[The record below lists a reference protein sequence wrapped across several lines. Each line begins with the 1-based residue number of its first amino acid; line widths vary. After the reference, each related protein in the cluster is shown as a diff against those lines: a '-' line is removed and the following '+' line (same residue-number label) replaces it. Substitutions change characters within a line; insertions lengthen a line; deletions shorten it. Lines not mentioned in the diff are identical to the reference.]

1 MRPAHVAP
9 DFDLQS
15 HSVESDGALRPAEV
29 VAQAAMSGIELMA
42 LTDHDTVDGVD
53 EALRAAREHGLRC
66 SPAAE
71 LSSVSGE
78 FEDLHVCGYELRH
91 DDPELRTTLADF
103 RADRGRRIWA
113 MADRLEELGFALDRS
128 GLQAR
133 ERAGAP
139 LGRPHLADAVLAH
152 PANAAS
158 LRAEGIDGRDALFPP
173 YLVPGAIAYVAR
185 SRPTVEEAI
194 EVIHAAGGVA
204 VWAHPFWDIATRA
217 TVLAALD
224 RFAAAGL
231 DGVEAFYATHDEEQT
246 RALYDAARERGLLAT
261 GSADFH
267 GPGHDRFSRFGG
279 FSLYGMEPVLGPI
292 GAQPS

>member
-1 MRPAHVAP
+1 MEPAHVAP

-29 VAQAAMSGIELMA
+29 VAAAAASGIRLMA
-42 LTDHDTVDGVD
+42 LTDHDTVDGVG
-53 EALRAAREHGLRC
+53 EALAAAREHGLRC

-91 DDPELRTTLADF
+91 DDPELRATLADF

-113 MADRLEELGFALDRS
+113 MADRLEQLGFALDRS
-128 GLQAR
+128 ELVAR

-152 PANAAS
+152 PANAEK
-158 LRAEGIDGRDALFPP
+158 LRAEGIDGRDTLFPP
-173 YLVPGAIAYVAR
+173 YLVPGAMAYVAR

-204 VWAHPFWDIATRA
+204 VWAHPFWDIAERDV
-217 TVLAALD
+217 VLTALD

-231 DGVEAFYATHDEEQT
+231 DGVEVFYAAHDEEQT
-246 RALYDAARERGLLAT
+246 RVLHEAATARGLLAT

-267 GPGHDRFSRFGG
+267 GPGHDRFDRFGA
-279 FSLYGMEPVLGPI
+279 FSLYGLEPDLGPI
-292 GAQPS
+292 SG